1 MVFHDGKQKQQR
13 AILLPLLLWQTP
25 LRTTNQALCPAG
37 WSVFCKAIKKR
48 HHGLFIHS
56 AFAVFRC
63 PHYNPGRMCLSTRWR
78 KFVFFHK
85 NSSFTDIFFAFLR
98 LSFTEKILYT
108 IYRFFF
114 LTSKK
119 PFSIIVALNDGV
131 HENGSIG
138 TPLFWAPS
146 LFLRGF

>member
-25 LRTTNQALCPAG
+25 LRTANQTLCPGG

-63 PHYNPGRMCLSTRWR
+63 PHYNPGRMCLSTRWG

-108 IYRFFF
+108 IYRFF
-114 LTSKK
+114 LDIQKAILYNS
-119 PFSIIVALNDGV
+119 SV
-131 HENGSIG
+131 E
-138 TPLFWAPS
+138 
-146 LFLRGF
+146 

>member
-25 LRTTNQALCPAG
+25 LRTANQALCPAG

-63 PHYNPGRMCLSTRWR
+63 PHYNTGRMCLSTRWENL
-78 KFVFFHK
+78 FFFIK
-85 NSSFTDIFFAFLR
+85 IRLLPIFFLLFSAFH
-98 LSFTEKILYT
+98 SPKKFCIQSTD
-108 IYRFFF
+108 FF